1 MIRALAALL
10 AVLAALLGPQLL
22 LLLAFTVTGAIV
34 LVLAWSISNV
44 LTETGWGVV
53 PRVLV
58 RL

>member
-22 LLLAFTVTGAIV
+22 LTLAITVAGVITIA
-34 LVLAWSISNV
+34 LAWGISQV
-44 LTETGWGVV
+44 VTETGWGVV

-58 RL
+58 R